1 MKKRKK
7 GRIVVSKSGRRYR
20 KSATAKHGYVL
31 ISKKRKTKKR
41 KAGKKRKSM
50 KYKSINAYFRKW

>member
-31 ISKKRKTKKR
+31 IGKKRKTKKR
-41 KAGKKRKSM
+41 KASK